1 MRIISHRNLELRGF
15 SPPNKT
21 ELVVPRLI
29 LASSGPQR
37 LPGSTDAWDTAEPG
51 DKVKRESG
59 ETRDSWDLSPQA
71 PARNVEPGELGGP
84 CTPPARRWGATGR
97 SRPESRRRDL
107 VSAEASSPE
116 RPGWALRLPAVPSAA
131 SSVGEVSLSAAA
143 GVFTVSAPS
152 GCGPRGL
159 KPYHREREREAETQ
173 AEGEAGSMHREPDVG
188 FDPGSPGSRPGPKA
202 GAKPLRHPGIP
213 AFHVGSVS
221 LVSMRSSVFTS
232 HGPTVVMPTWFCS
245 RTWFS
250 HVGPFDEGGQG
261 VPEDLLLFYNHLRKG
276 GGVVR
281 VDRSLVL
288 YRYHPDAATH
298 SVLDLS
304 AASWFGAGL
313 GVVCAVGSGSRPG
326 GGCGRVRV
334 SHGVWARP
342 ELHGRG
348 QTDPTWEG
356 PRGRPGAA
364 RHPGPRV
371 WPTCLRDASWCE
383 TNQLRVRFQ
392 GLESST
398 VCFLTTWD

>member
-143 GVFTVSAPS
+143 GVFTVAAPS

-159 KPYHREREREAETQ
+159 KP
-173 AEGEAGSMHREPDVG
+173 
-188 FDPGSPGSRPGPKA
+188 
-202 GAKPLRHPGIP
+202 
-213 AFHVGSVS
+213 
-221 LVSMRSSVFTS
+221 
-232 HGPTVVMPTWFCS
+232 
-245 RTWFS
+245 
-250 HVGPFDEGGQG
+250 
-261 VPEDLLLFYNHLRKG
+261 
-276 GGVVR
+276 
-281 VDRSLVL
+281 
-288 YRYHPDAATH
+288 
-298 SVLDLS
+298 
-304 AASWFGAGL
+304 
-313 GVVCAVGSGSRPG
+313 
-326 GGCGRVRV
+326 
-334 SHGVWARP
+334 
-342 ELHGRG
+342 
-348 QTDPTWEG
+348 
-356 PRGRPGAA
+356 
-364 RHPGPRV
+364 
-371 WPTCLRDASWCE
+371 
-383 TNQLRVRFQ
+383 
-392 GLESST
+392 
-398 VCFLTTWD
+398 